1 MDALTVSDVGPL
13 MRAEGCV
20 KRYGTLTALDGVSFA
35 VHEGEV
41 VTLLGPNGSGKT
53 TLMRAVGAT
62 LRLDAG
68 TIRIGGRL
76 VADEPRVV
84 KAMLGVVHQEDTL
97 DPDLGVREN
106 LLVYSRYHGL
116 GRAQARSRS
125 DELLERFGLAD
136 RAADPIA
143 TLSGGMRRRLMLAR
157 AFFKAKLLVLDEPTT
172 GLDPEA
178 RLTLWADIRSLL
190 ADGVGVV
197 LTTHDMEEAERLSD
211 RVLLMDRGRVRAT
224 GSPSELIVA
233 ETAGVV
239 HEVRLPVS
247 RLGEA
252 ATIEASLRSRVHGA
266 ARAGD
271 SRVRRHG
278 GFLFVELARGQDDAL
293 RSWAIEEKLPLTER
307 PANLGDV
314 YLAATGRGLEE

>member
-1 MDALTVSDVGPL
+1 MDALTLLDAALSDADPL
-13 MRAEGCV
+13 MKAEGCV
-20 KRYGTLTALDGVSFA
+20 KRYGTLTALDGVSFS
-35 VHEGEV
+35 VREGEV

-68 TIRIGGRL
+68 TIWIGGL
-76 VADEPRVV
+76 SVADEPRAV

-106 LLVYSRYHGL
+106 LLVYARYHGL
-116 GRAQARSRS
+116 PRAAAWSRS
-125 DELLERFGLAD
+125 GELLERFGLAS

-157 AFFKAKLLVLDEPTT
+157 AFFKARLLVLDEPTT

-224 GSPSELIVA
+224 GSPSELIAA

-239 HEVRLPVS
+239 HEIRLPVA

-252 ATIEASLRSRVHGA
+252 AAIEDALRKRIDDA
-266 ARAGD
+266 
-271 SRVRRHG
+271 RVRRHG
-278 GFLFVELARGQDDAL
+278 GFLFVELASARENAL
-293 RSWAIEEKLPLTER
+293 RAWALDEKLPLTER

-314 YLAATGRGLEE
+314 YLAATGRGLEA